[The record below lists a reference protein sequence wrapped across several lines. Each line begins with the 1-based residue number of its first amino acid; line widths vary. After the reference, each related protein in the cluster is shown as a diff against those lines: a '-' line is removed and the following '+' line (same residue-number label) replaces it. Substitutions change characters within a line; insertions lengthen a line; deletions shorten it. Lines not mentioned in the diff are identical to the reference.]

1 MSDRREDRLGELCPK
16 LCPRVAPPP
25 HRVLCHL
32 PARSARVRSTI
43 VPAMQ
48 LAFFWEFGDHY
59 LYSYDRH
66 RDDTMF
72 AVKA

>member
-1 MSDRREDRLGELCPK
+1 
-16 LCPRVAPPP
+16 
-25 HRVLCHL
+25 VLCHL

-66 RDDTMF
+66 QDDTMF